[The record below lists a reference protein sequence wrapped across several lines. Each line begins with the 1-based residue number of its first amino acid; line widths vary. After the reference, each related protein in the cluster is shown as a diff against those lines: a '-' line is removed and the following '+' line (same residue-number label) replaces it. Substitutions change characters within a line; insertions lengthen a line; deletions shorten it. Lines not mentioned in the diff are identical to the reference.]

1 MCIECQVNRAPQSQL
16 ELFRMAAAANQPCD
30 IAEMRDFH
38 LTAFAQE
45 FASPIHAAKA
55 APILSPTKPSTL
67 VTTTASTVMVA
78 TTAST
83 GNDDCLDWDV
93 RDPQLA
99 LSLQD
104 FTCDIDF
111 FSPADPPKPLAI
123 PASLP
128 MLAEDG
134 VDEWD
139 VRDPQ
144 LAASLAGFEFSF

>member
-1 MCIECQVNRAPQSQL
+1 MGAT
-16 ELFRMAAAANQPCD
+16 ANKPCAV
-30 IAEMRDFH
+30 AEMRDFH
-38 LTAFAQE
+38 LTAFVQG

-55 APILSPTKPSTL
+55 APCPAILPPSKPTTL
-67 VTTTASTVMVA
+67 VA
-78 TTAST
+78 TWNTD
-83 GNDDCLDWDV
+83 GLDWDV

-99 LSLQD
+99 ASLKD

-111 FSPADPPKPLAI
+111 FLSPAAPFSPSKPSAI